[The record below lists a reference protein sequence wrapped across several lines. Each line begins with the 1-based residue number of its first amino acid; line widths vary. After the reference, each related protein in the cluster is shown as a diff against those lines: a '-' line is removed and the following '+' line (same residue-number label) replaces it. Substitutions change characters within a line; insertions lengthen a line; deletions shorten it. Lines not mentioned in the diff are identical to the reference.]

1 MSTVG
6 GATRLRWV
14 CVAVGVASIVTGVA
28 VAPSALRLV
37 DTALH
42 PYDPV
47 APRTLITRAL
57 ASAGIAH
64 EGVAQARGSLGLPD
78 LPRLGDTPS
87 LLGETT
93 RMRVWWSSAS
103 AWRVD
108 TITANG
114 ETGTYGLGSDT
125 VVWDFEDEE
134 LTTIVGANS
143 VRLPR
148 AEDLAPPQVARR
160 VLDWVGADDR
170 VEALPDKWVAGRTA
184 AGVRAVSADPRAT
197 IGHVDAWLDPVSGLP
212 LELHIVNTDG
222 RDALV
227 STYLDV
233 DLQKP
238 TDDVLV
244 PPSPPGVARDWTSTP
259 DIAAAIDERSPWLLP
274 DTLTGLPVSRSL
286 AEGTATYGLGM
297 VRFTVLPLPPQL
309 ADDVLRSAVAAG
321 AAAFEMAGGDAA
333 LVRSNV
339 LNGLV
344 VRADDRLHAYV
355 LAGFVTPDALEA
367 AADELLASP
376 PRRRV

>member
-6 GATRLRWV
+6 SATRLRWV
-14 CVAVGVASIVTGVA
+14 CVAAGVASVVGAVA
-28 VAPSALRLV
+28 VAPTALRLV
-37 DTALH
+37 ESALD
-42 PYDPV
+42 PYDAV
-47 APRTLITRAL
+47 APRTLIARAL
-57 ASAGIAH
+57 ASGRVAH

-78 LPRLGDTPS
+78 LPRLDEAPA

-93 RMRVWWSSAS
+93 RMRVWWSSSS

-125 VVWDFEDEE
+125 VVWDFEESE
-134 LTTIVGANS
+134 LTTIVGADG

-148 AEDLAPPQVARR
+148 AEDLLPPQVARR

-170 VEALPDKWVAGRTA
+170 VEVLPDKWVAGRTA
-184 AGVRAVSADPRAT
+184 AGVRAVSADPRST
-197 IGHVDAWLDPVSGLP
+197 IGHVDTWLDPKSGLP
-212 LELHIVNTDG
+212 LEVHVVNTDG

-233 DLQKP
+233 DLRDP
-238 TDDVLV
+238 AAEVLV
-244 PPSPPGVARDWTSTP
+244 PPAPSGVDRDWTSTP
-259 DIAAAIDERSPWLLP
+259 DIAAAIDERAPWLLP
-274 DTLTGLPVSRSL
+274 ETLTGLPVSRSV

-309 ADDVLRSAVAAG
+309 ADDVLRSSVAAG
-321 AAAFEMAGGDAA
+321 AAAFEVTGGDAA

-344 VRADDRLHAYV
+344 VRADDRQHAYV
-355 LAGFVTPDALEA
+355 LAGFVTPKTLETA
-367 AADELLASP
+367 AAELLADP